1 VPKKLD
7 VNSNKR
13 WRLMTDFKKLNNN
26 KTIDDVYPLPNITD
40 ILEQLGKAKYF
51 S

>member
-1 VPKKLD
+1 
-7 VNSNKR
+7 
-13 WRLMTDFKKLNNN
+13 MTDFKKLNN
-26 KTIDDVYPLPNITD
+26 KTLGDVYPLPDITD